1 MASGAGGAWYGLDN
15 AHSGALTGFCNC
27 PLSFQDCVGWYY
39 LKTGNDPI
47 CRLSLHLLLR
57 MNISKRLD

>member
-47 CRLSLHLLLR
+47 CR
-57 MNISKRLD
+57 